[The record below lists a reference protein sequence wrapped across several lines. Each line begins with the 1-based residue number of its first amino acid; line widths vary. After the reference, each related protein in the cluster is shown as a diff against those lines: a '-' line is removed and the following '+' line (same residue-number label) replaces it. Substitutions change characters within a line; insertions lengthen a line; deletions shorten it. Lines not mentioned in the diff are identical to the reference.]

1 MNKRS
6 LSVFVLLVLV
16 ALAFSVQA
24 QDSDPQSPVAE
35 PLGPQFTYQG
45 QLKNETG
52 VPINDACDLTF
63 GLWDAASGG
72 AQVGADNVVTGVVV
86 TEGYFTAVLN
96 TTAQFGNSAF
106 NGEARWLETAV
117 RCPAGGGEYTTL
129 SPRQPLDA
137 APYASYALNVP
148 AHDHWGEEWS
158 GTDTAATG
166 LTISGGNWG
175 LESSGWTYGVYG
187 LADSTIGR
195 GVAGVA
201 AANTGMN
208 YGVRGTSLSPEGY
221 GVHGSNDDGVGVF
234 GTSDNGVAVAAG
246 GNGVFHST
254 ADTVIYLSPFTA
266 MRRDGFTDLTF
277 TPLDNG
283 GVRVKKVGA
292 ATGERL
298 VVIPISTAGVAFGT
312 PVYVKALEVCYKTSA
327 ATGYISG
334 TGVYKGNGEAWA
346 GYLSDPTPHT
356 SLTRQCYTINATTRS
371 VIDNSSYAQ
380 IHLYFTNTT
389 EPEITLFT
397 VKLTLSEMSE

>member
-1 MNKRS
+1 MNKRI

-129 SPRQPLDA
+129 SPRQPLNA
-137 APYASYALNVP
+137 APYASYALNIP

-158 GTDTAATG
+158 GSGSGTG
-166 LTISGGNWG
+166 LRLSGGSRG
-175 LESSGWTYGVYG
+175 LQASGSSIGVYG
-187 LADSTIGR
+187 IGD
-195 GVAGVA
+195 
-201 AANTGMN
+201 NT
-208 YGVRGTSLSPEGY
+208 GVRGDSP
-221 GVHGSNDDGVGVF
+221 NVGVTGVSNYIAIEAHSEN
-234 GTSDNGVAVAAG
+234 GTSISATGTGVI
-246 GNGVFHST
+246 HST

-283 GVRVKKVGA
+283 GVRIKKVGA

-397 VKLTLSEMSE
+397 IKLTLSEMSE

>member
-1 MNKRS
+1 MNKRI
-6 LSVFVLLVLV
+6 LSVFILLVLV

-45 QLKNETG
+45 QLKDETG
-52 VPINDACDLTF
+52 APINDTCDLTF
-63 GLWDAASGG
+63 GLWDAVSGG
-72 AQVGADNVVTGVVV
+72 VQVGMDSVVSGVVV

-129 SPRQPLDA
+129 SPRQPLNA
-137 APYASYALNVP
+137 APYASYALNIP

-158 GTDTAATG
+158 GSGSGTG
-166 LTISGGNWG
+166 LRLSGGLRG
-175 LESSGWTYGVYG
+175 LQASGSSIGVYG
-187 LADSTIGR
+187 IGD
-195 GVAGVA
+195 
-201 AANTGMN
+201 NT
-208 YGVRGTSLSPEGY
+208 GVRGDSP
-221 GVHGSNDDGVGVF
+221 NVGVTGVSNYIAIEAHSEN
-234 GTSDNGVAVAAG
+234 GTSISATGTGVI
-246 GNGVFHST
+246 HST

-312 PVYVKALEVCYKTSA
+312 PVYVKSLEVCYKTSA
-327 ATGYISG
+327 VAGYISG

-356 SLTRQCYTINATTRS
+356 SLTRQCYTINAATRS

-397 VKLTLSEMSE
+397 VKLTLSELPE